1 MEGIIKDQTAANCRV
16 TDDEPCQFIERFE
29 GLDAVNTTWWN
40 NGKKP
45 WPRPGHV
52 VASASRKLFC
62 V

>member
-1 MEGIIKDQTAANCRV
+1 MEGITKDQTAANCRV
-16 TDDEPCQFIERFE
+16 TADEPCQFIERFE
-29 GLDAVNTTWWN
+29 GLDAVNTSRWN

>member
-1 MEGIIKDQTAANCRV
+1 MEGIIKDQAAPNCRV
-16 TDDEPCQFIERFE
+16 TADEPCQFIERFE

-45 WPRPGHV
+45 WLRLGHV